1 MVTRDVTWQHWTTL
15 EFQPPKQWFLVSAM
29 FTVVLCLPV
38 AHLSSD
44 EIETILRENYVE
56 LHGAMCVNPAAMARK
71 LYVQGFITEDT
82 LHAVAS
88 NQTATTVEAEADILM
103 KELYSFILTHESPAK
118 VFAVFLGILKS
129 AGGASHNVAVSILEV
144 L

>member
-1 MVTRDVTWQHWTTL
+1 MLHGNTG
-15 EFQPPKQWFLVSAM
+15 QPSNFSHQNNGSLYLP
-29 FTVVLCLPV
+29 CLLLFSRLIV
-38 AHLSSD
+38 AHLSND

-56 LHGAMCVNPAAMARK
+56 LHRAMCVNPAAMAKK

-88 NQTATTVEAEADILM
+88 NQTATTVEAKADILM
-103 KELYSFILTHESPAK
+103 MELYSFILAHESPAK

-129 AGGASHNVAVSILEV
+129 AGGASHNVHVAVSILEV

>member
-1 MVTRDVTWQHWTTL
+1 
-15 EFQPPKQWFLVSAM
+15 M

-56 LHGAMCVNPAAMARK
+56 LHGAMCVNPADMARK
-71 LYVQGFITEDT
+71 LYARGFITGHT
-82 LHAVAS
+82 RRTATS
-88 NQTATTVEAEADILM
+88 NQTTTTDDNKADDLM
-103 KELYSFILTHESPAK
+103 EKSQAFILSHESPAK
-118 VFAVFLGILKS
+118 MFPVFLEILES
-129 AGGASHNVAVSILEV
+129 AGGASHNVAASILKV